1 MGIKSF
7 FRNIGRGI
15 KSGFNKLVSGIG
27 GAGEFIQRKAI
38 PALASGANSISGL
51 ISKASP
57 LIDMAGPEASAL
69 AGEASSVAGQ
79 VGSGLNKFASFIGS
93 DVANK
98 PPVVA
103 NAQQIMAFS
112 QSPFGMAIRKS
123 QGLKGPLSLADATT
137 YASGRKPAPAP
148 VDASAIRPAVMP
160 AKPSVLAGIP
170 FQKGLISPAPMGS
183 NPASYSPVKASGIE
197 AKPAGQ
203 SSIQV
208 AGGGGGAPMM
218 TM

>member
-7 FRNIGRGI
+7 FQGIGRGI
-15 KSGFNKLVSGIG
+15 KNGFNKLVSGIG
-27 GAGEFIQRKAI
+27 GAGEYIQRKAI

-79 VGSGLNKFASFIGS
+79 VGSGLNKFAKFIGS

-123 QGLKGPLSLADATT
+123 QGIKGPLSLADATSI
-137 YASGRKPAPAP
+137 ASGIKPAPAP

-160 AKPSVLAGIP
+160 ANPNPLKMAGAV
-170 FQKGLISPAPMGS
+170 KAPIGS
-183 NPASYSPVKASGIE
+183 NPASYSPVKTSGIE

-208 AGGGGGAPMM
+208 AGGVAGAPMM